1 LSDRERG
8 RLSDTAAHSCTPKV
22 VYITSPFWVAP
33 SDPSFGRVKL
43 QRARHLFLAEPRSL
57 YQQAADITPDLA
69 GVLWFP
75 GGGGHGQRV
84 PVLATRSGGVL
95 ELVEDG
101 VSGRLVPRFDVEA
114 LTNVLR
120 GMLADPE
127 SLRAMGQ
134 ATRIRAERLL
144 T

>member
-1 LSDRERG
+1 
-8 RLSDTAAHSCTPKV
+8 
-22 VYITSPFWVAP
+22 
-33 SDPSFGRVKL
+33 
-43 QRARHLFLAEPRSL
+43 
-57 YQQAADITPDLA
+57 
-69 GVLWFP
+69 
-75 GGGGHGQRV
+75 
-84 PVLATRSGGVL
+84 
-95 ELVEDG
+95 
-101 VSGRLVPRFDVEA
+101 